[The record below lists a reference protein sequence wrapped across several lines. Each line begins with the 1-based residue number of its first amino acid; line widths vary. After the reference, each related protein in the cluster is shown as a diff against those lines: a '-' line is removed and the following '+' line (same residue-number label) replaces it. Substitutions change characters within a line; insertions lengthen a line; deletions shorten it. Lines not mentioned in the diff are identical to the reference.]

1 MLSIAIA
8 ILLVVSAVSAAT
20 VTPLDHAIETCGR
33 DLQVCENRLAMY
45 RALIFPDDRDTQ
57 CFVKCVL
64 IELHAWSNPR
74 GALKHSTIQQ
84 YFIPDPADHD
94 YKQRTRHCLEETVP
108 NCIPGDSCSRA
119 YWSFLCYKDNYGKMV
134 RRPNQFIPPTELD
147 ISQHQLDCV
156 DILKL
161 PREVLLNAAFLN
173 DSSNC
178 YARCLLLR
186 SEVYT
191 DEHGLDL
198 ERLYVLVGFNAEKKT
213 FLKFAQQYLTAAL
226 YDRQT
231 DRCRAAQ
238 IPFQLFQEQL
248 VHMFRTDGTR
258 DTSFVF
264 DVNNV

>member
-1 MLSIAIA
+1 MLSITIA
-8 ILLVVSAVSAAT
+8 IFLAVFVASE
-20 VTPLDHAIETCGR
+20 VIVIPLDHAIETCGR
-33 DLQVCENRLAMY
+33 DLQVCESRLASY
-45 RALIFPDDRDTQ
+45 RALTFPDDRDTQ

-74 GALKHSTIQQ
+74 GLLKHSTIQQ
-84 YFIPDPADHD
+84 YFIPDSADCD
-94 YKQRTRHCLEETVP
+94 YEERTRRCLDQTLP

-119 YWSFLCYKDNYGKMV
+119 YWSFLCYKDNYGNLV
-134 RRPNQFIPPTELD
+134 RQLNQFIPPTELD

-161 PREVLLNAAFLN
+161 PREELLNSASLN

-186 SEVYT
+186 SEIYT
-191 DEHGLDL
+191 DENGLDL
-198 ERLYVLVGFNAEKKT
+198 DRLYVLVGYNAKKKA
-213 FLKFAQQYLTAAL
+213 FLEYAKQYLAATS
-226 YDRQT
+226 YDCQT

-238 IPFQLFQEQL
+238 VPYQLFHEQL

-258 DTSFVF
+258 DISYVF